1 MLVVPLPLF
10 IVVWAKIS
18 LGVFSVLTSA
28 PVMLLTTEVLGSFL
42 QVQKI
47 AILFKNTQPCVQQ
60 V

>member
-1 MLVVPLPLF
+1 MLVVPLPSF

-28 PVMLLTTEVLGSFL
+28 PVMLLTTEVLGPFL
-42 QVQKI
+42 QVQII